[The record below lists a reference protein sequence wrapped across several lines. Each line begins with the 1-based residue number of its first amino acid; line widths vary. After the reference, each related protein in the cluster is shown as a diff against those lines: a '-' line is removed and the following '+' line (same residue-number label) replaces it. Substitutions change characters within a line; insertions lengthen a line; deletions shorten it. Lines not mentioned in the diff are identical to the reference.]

1 MTPNVDERIASVI
14 RSLTEVVLPH
24 LPPEASLAQE
34 QVHLSVGHLQ
44 VIRAQLDEYVAFERG
59 ELDDALVIGREL
71 AGAVSGGA
79 QTSTAVTA
87 LRSAVEAGTGGTP
100 AEVRG
105 QTHAINDAIDGL
117 IIALSAD
124 GADGARDTARSII
137 LNREAVRADKDRR
150 LFLPFGF
157 DTMDTD
163 A

>member
-44 VIRAQLDEYVAFERG
+44 IIRAQLDDFVAFERG
-59 ELDDALVIGREL
+59 ELDDALAIGREL
-71 AGAVSGGA
+71 ADAVSGGA
-79 QTSTAVTA
+79 QTSTAIDAVNGA
-87 LRSAVEAGTGGTP
+87 LKAGTGGTP
-100 AEVRG
+100 AEVRS
-105 QTHAINDAIDGL
+105 QTHAINDAIDAL
-117 IIALSAD
+117 IVALSAD
-124 GADGARDTARSII
+124 GADGARERMRSIV
-137 LNREAVRADKDRR
+137 LAREAARVEKDRR

-157 DTMDTD
+157 DTMDTE